1 MRDLIVLHRA
11 WHQPAHFEDVVGRL
25 RQRGLQ
31 VSVPDLAGHALQEST
46 RLVQEIVD
54 SSADAPV
61 VMAHSNGAVTAAGL
75 RGVAHLLFLNAWVL
89 DAGETPQDW
98 IVRNG
103 RETGR
108 SAPALPMD
116 VDDAGVTRLDPAG
129 AREGLYADC
138 TEEVAARAI
147 ELLRP
152 EPGSIFG
159 AAPERAAWKDTP
171 STYVAGSEDRA
182 IPTGLVAYFADRCGT
197 TQTWPTS
204 HSPYLSRPQDV
215 VELALQQV

>member
-1 MRDLIVLHRA
+1 MSSMKHRHRRA
-11 WHQPAHFEDVVGRL
+11 
-25 RQRGLQ
+25 
-31 VSVPDLAGHALQEST
+31 
-46 RLVQEIVD
+46 
-54 SSADAPV
+54 V

-98 IVRNG
+98 IERNG

-108 SAPALPMD
+108 SAPSLPMD
-116 VDDAGVTRLDPAG
+116 VDDAGVTRLHPAG

-147 ELLRP
+147 ELLRTG
-152 EPGSIFG
+152 PGSIFG

-182 IPTGLVAYFADRCGT
+182 IPTTGLVAYFADLWGP

-204 HSPYLSRPQDV
+204 RSPSLSRPQAV